1 MIKVFIADD
10 HAVVREGLKQ
20 ICRET
25 ADLVVAGEA
34 VNGLEALDRIR
45 GEEWDVAVIDM
56 TMPGRSGL
64 EIVKE
69 LKRDRPQLPILVLSV
84 HSEDQYAIRLLKA
97 GAAGY
102 LTKQSVPDE
111 LVDAIRRVVS
121 GGKYV
126 SPSLAE
132 KLALQLDRDFA
143 NPPHEVLSDREF
155 QVLRL
160 IASGRT
166 VSEIA
171 TELSL
176 SVKTVSTY
184 RSRILEKMNLNSNA
198 ELIRYAIEN
207 GLIE

>member
-1 MIKVFIADD
+1 MIRVFVADD

-34 VNGLEALDRIR
+34 VDGLEALERIR
-45 GEEWDVAVIDM
+45 AEAWDVAVIDM

-69 LKRDRPQLPILVLSV
+69 LKRERPQLPILVLSV
-84 HSEDQYAIRLLKA
+84 HAEDQYAIRLLKA

-102 LTKQSVPDE
+102 LTKESVPQE

-126 SPSLAE
+126 SQSLAE
-132 KLALQLDRDFA
+132 KLALQLDSDFA
-143 NPPHEVLSDREF
+143 NPPHEALSDREF

-160 IASGRT
+160 IASGKT
-166 VSEIA
+166 VSDIA

-207 GLIE
+207 RLIE

>member
-20 ICRET
+20 ICRAT

-34 VNGLEALDRIR
+34 VNGIEALDRIR
-45 GEEWDVAVIDM
+45 SQDWDVAVVDM
-56 TMPGRSGL
+56 TMPGLSGL

-69 LKRDRPQLPILVLSV
+69 LKRDRPQLPVLVLSV
-84 HSEDQYAIRLLKA
+84 HAEDQYAIRLLKA

-102 LTKQSVPDE
+102 LTKQSVPEE
-111 LVDAIRRVVS
+111 LVDAIRRVV
-121 GGKYV
+121 GGSKYV
-126 SPSLAE
+126 SPTLAE
-132 KLALQLDRDFA
+132 KLALQLDNDFA
-143 NPPHEVLSDREF
+143 SPAHQVLSDREF

-160 IASGRT
+160 IASGKT

-171 TELSL
+171 GELSL

-184 RSRILEKMNLNSNA
+184 RSRILEKMNLKSNA
-198 ELIRYAIEN
+198 EIIRYAIDNHLVE
-207 GLIE
+207 